1 VESLSSIE
9 IETSKW
15 GNSGDQIVKKFISAT
30 TLTLQSQVPSGNDST
45 SIEKICEI
53 LIKSLLI
60 FRKFLLTQILNG
72 LLVTI

>member
-9 IETSKW
+9 IKTFKW

-60 FRKFLLTQILNG
+60 LEKNFLLRSSMDYW
-72 LLVTI
+72 